1 MASDPL
7 TIARRLTARGLVV
20 IPVHRPGLLSDG
32 KTPAIAWKRFQS
44 QRPTFD
50 DLVHWFAP
58 APMNLAII
66 TGAISGVVVVDV
78 DGDDGLAWA
87 NTQLPET
94 PWRTATAKGVHLWY
108 QHPAIP
114 IPNRVRLPG
123 DRGALPVD
131 VRGDGGF
138 VIGPGSLH
146 ASGVWYR
153 ARGDWTQPLETL
165 PHFDPAWLPVV
176 VTHGPQPPERVTRDE
191 GRRSRKLPAAGMDS
205 SPQDKTLERARR
217 YLAAIPPPEIGHGSD
232 LQTYIA
238 ACHLVRGF
246 ALRPTDAVRLLAEW
260 TGAGHRPGWDHEWIA
275 QKVHSASKNGK
286 ELMGALL

>member
-1 MASDPL
+1 MALDPL
-7 TIARRLTARGLVV
+7 TVAQRLTARGLVV

-44 QRPTFD
+44 QHPTFD

-66 TGAISGVVVVDV
+66 TGAISGVVVIDV

-108 QHPAIP
+108 RHPEIP
-114 IPNRVRLPG
+114 IPNRVRLLG

-153 ARGDWTQPLETL
+153 ARGDWTQPRDAL
-165 PHFDPAWLPVV
+165 PRFDPSWLPA
-176 VTHGPQPPERVTRDE
+176 PLQPPERVTKDE
-191 GRRSRKLPAAGMDS
+191 RPTSRIRAQGITS
-205 SPQDKTLERARR
+205 SPLEKTLERARR

-232 LQTYIA
+232 LQTYVA

-246 ALRPTDAVRLLAEW
+246 ALRPTDAVRLLWEW
-260 TGAGHRPGWDHEWIA
+260 AGNRPGWDHAWIA

>member
-1 MASDPL
+1 MALDPL
-7 TIARRLTARGLVV
+7 TVAQRLTARGLVV

-44 QRPTFD
+44 HRPTFD

-66 TGAISGVVVVDV
+66 TGTISGVVVIDV

-123 DRGALPVD
+123 DTGVLPVD

-153 ARGDWTQPLETL
+153 ARGDWTQPRILL
-165 PHFDPAWLPVV
+165 PIFDPAWLPA
-176 VTHGPQPPERVTRDE
+176 PERVTKDE
-191 GRRSRKLPAAGMDS
+191 GPRRKKVPAEGMDS
-205 SPQDKTLERARR
+205 SPLEKTLERARR

-246 ALRPTDAVRLLAEW
+246 ALRPTDAVRLLWEW
-260 TGAGHRPGWDHEWIA
+260 AGNRPGWDHEWIA

>member
-1 MASDPL
+1 MAIDSL
-7 TIARRLTARGLVV
+7 TAARRLTARGLVV

-66 TGAISGVVVVDV
+66 TGALSGVVVIDV
-78 DGDDGLAWA
+78 DGDDGRQWA
-87 NTQLPET
+87 DVFLPPT
-94 PWRTATAKGVHLWY
+94 PWQTQTGKGVHLYY
-108 QHPAIP
+108 QHPGAGISV
-114 IPNRVRLPG
+114 PNRVRLPG
-123 DRGALPVD
+123 DTGALPVD
-131 VRGDGGF
+131 VRGDAGF
-138 VIGPGSLH
+138 VIAPGSLH
-146 ASGVWYR
+146 VSGVWYR
-153 ARGDWTQPLETL
+153 ARGDWTQPLDTL
-165 PHFDPAWLPVV
+165 PRFDPRWLPV
-176 VTHGPQPPERVTRDE
+176 RVTIDE
-191 GRRSRKLPAAGMDS
+191 GRRPAKIPPQGIS
-205 SPQDKTLERARR
+205 SHTLDRTLERARR

-246 ALRPTDAVRLLAEW
+246 ALRPTDAVRLLWEW
-260 TGAGHRPGWDHEWIA
+260 AGNRPGWDHEWIA
-275 QKVHSASKNGK
+275 QKVNSASKNGK